1 MAVASPPRV
10 RARVLVF
17 IARARRPRAA
27 TRARAT
33 TTREPDAADA
43 WPVSRRAALIAAVSV
58 AHARVARADVTET
71 SVATASTPRTL
82 VVGDGGAY
90 ASVGAALADA
100 RAGDEVRVRPGAY
113 DERVIV
119 DVDDVRIIGDASESG
134 APAVR
139 ISHVTMTPY
148 ESAIEV
154 RGRGVVIRNVD
165 VSHRSKSVADNYGVF
180 AVEGSRVMFD
190 GVRVTSSTG
199 SGFGCE
205 GAKVVMVGCEASAC
219 ATHGVAA
226 YGDTSGLPGSGDVV
240 FERCVFAKNAGNGVL
255 VRGGAMVTMRECDI
269 ASNGR
274 FGCEF
279 IDCEGALT
287 SNAIRKNKRGGVSRT
302 NGAEDM
308 VDIDGSNVIEN

>member
-10 RARVLVF
+10 RARGIVF
-17 IARARRPRAA
+17 AARARRPRDA

-33 TTREPDAADA
+33 TTREPDATEAMA
-43 WPVSRRAALIAAVSV
+43 TSRRAALIAAVSV
-58 AHARVARADVTET
+58 AHARVARADVAET
-71 SVATASTPRTL
+71 FVATASTPRTL

-90 ASVGAALADA
+90 ASLGAALADA

-134 APAVR
+134 ALAVR
-139 ISHVTMTPY
+139 ISHVTTTPY

-165 VSHRSKSVADNYGVF
+165 VSHGSKSVADNYGVF

-226 YGDTSGLPGSGDVV
+226 YGDASGLPGSGDVV
-240 FERCVFAKNAGNGVL
+240 FEQCVFAKNVGNGVL
-255 VRGGAMVTMRECDI
+255 VRGGATVTMRECDI

-302 NGAEDM
+302 NGAEDL